1 MIRQIP
7 IYIVDQQNGIY
18 VISFTPDTHGKMNL
32 AISIRGVPIKVIN
45 LFFII
50 CIFFNNVFLCSLYFR
65 EVLLIFMFKNKK
77 FPKVIYS
84 VVPFVRVIKKKIF
97 FVNVGVQLQVTHTDN
112 KF

>member
-45 LFFII
+45 LFFYNLY
-50 CIFFNNVFLCSLYFR
+50 IF
-65 EVLLIFMFKNKK
+65 
-77 FPKVIYS
+77 
-84 VVPFVRVIKKKIF
+84 
-97 FVNVGVQLQVTHTDN
+97 Q
-112 KF
+112 